1 MAKYLRVVKAF
12 DEEYYGDLE
21 EKIESFCNNYS
32 EYKVASC
39 SIATEKHGYEVSYV
53 AIVVLEKEV

>member
-1 MAKYLRVVKAF
+1 MATYKRIVKSF
-12 DEEYYGDLE
+12 HEEYYSDLD
-21 EKIESFCNNYS
+21 EKIESFCNSYS
-32 EYKVASC
+32 EYKVTSC

>member
-1 MAKYLRVVKAF
+1 MAKYLRIVKSFEAKYSW
-12 DEEYYGDLE
+12 DIDS
-21 EKIESFCNNYS
+21 KIQSFCNGYS
-32 EYKVASC
+32 EYRVASC